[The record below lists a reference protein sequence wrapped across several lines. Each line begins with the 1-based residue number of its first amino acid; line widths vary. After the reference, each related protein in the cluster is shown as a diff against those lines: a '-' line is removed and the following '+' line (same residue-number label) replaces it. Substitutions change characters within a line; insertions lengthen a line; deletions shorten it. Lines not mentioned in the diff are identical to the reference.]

1 MFSRFFIERPIFAS
15 VIALFTVLAG
25 AAALLS
31 LPVALYPDITPPTV
45 RVNAVYPGADP
56 QSIAEAVAEPIE
68 AQVNGVEGMLYMS
81 STCAADG
88 SYSLTI
94 TFETGTDIDQAAVL
108 VQNRVSVAVPKLPP
122 EAARLGVTTRKQST
136 DVVMLLALLSD
147 DEAKDDLF
155 LANYAALRV
164 RDELARV
171 PGVGDVAL
179 LGAGDYSMRIWLD
192 PDAMEA
198 HRVTTSDVRRA
209 LLEQN
214 VQVAAGKVGAPPSPP
229 GTAFEYTVRVEG
241 HLADAEQFRRIIIRQ
256 GEGGSAL
263 RLGDV
268 ARIEVGSRDYSVVS
282 RYDGRPAA
290 VLLVYQLPGANALDV
305 AAAVRQRMDELAEGF
320 PEGVRYEVGLD
331 TTEFISA
338 SIHEVVITLLVAIVL
353 VVLTIWLF
361 LQDWRATVIPAV
373 AIPVSLVGTFVIMA
387 ALGFTVNMI
396 TLFGLVLAI
405 GIVVDD
411 AIVVVENTDRN
422 IQEKGLA
429 PREAAIAAME
439 EVAGAVVATTLV
451 LLAVFVP
458 TAFMGG
464 ITGGIFRQFALTI
477 SGATVISS
485 VNALTLSPAL
495 SGVLL
500 RRRSGRPWAPFRAF
514 NRAFDAASSGYLAV
528 VRGILRRT
536 VLSLAV
542 AAGLAVLAVWGLGRL
557 PSGFLPEDDSG
568 YLFATAQLPDAAT
581 VDRTYEVTQDLAK
594 EIRAIPGVRACVG
607 VTGYSLLDGAK
618 QPNAATFW
626 ISLESFDDRGGA
638 EGQDLDS
645 ILARMQAVLAGE
657 NRASGAA
664 FVPPSIPGLGA
675 SGGFEMRVLA
685 KGGQPPG
692 MLEEITRALVEE
704 ASGQSNLAG
713 VYTTFRANSPQV
725 LVDVDRDAAKGLGV
739 PLDEI
744 FGTLGAYL
752 GGAYVNDFT
761 RFGRSYQ
768 VKIQAEGDARAFAD
782 QVPRIRVRNI
792 HGKMVPLGSVATVR
806 RTFGPQVLGRFN
818 MYPAALVSGSA
829 APGVSSGQALDVMEE
844 TAAQVLPPG
853 FGFAWSGLSFQ
864 ERAAGGV
871 GGIFLIA
878 IVFVYLFLAAQYE
891 SWTVPLAVILV
902 VPVSLLG
909 TVAFVAARRMDL
921 NVYTQI
927 GIVLL
932 VALAAKN
939 AILIVEFAMEEHRAG
954 KSPRDAAFSAA
965 RLRFRPILM
974 TSLSFVLGTFPLVIA
989 TGAGAAGRQALGT
1002 AVFGGM
1008 IAATVMSTLLVPLFY
1023 AVIENLTGGGRRSGG
1038 ESPRS
1043 A

>member
-31 LPVALYPDITPPTV
+31 LPVSLYPDITPPTV
-45 RVNAVYPGADP
+45 RVSAVYPGADP
-56 QSIAEAVAEPIE
+56 QAISESVAEPIE
-68 AQVNGVEGMLYMS
+68 SQVNGVEGMLYMN

-94 TFETGTDIDQAAVL
+94 TFEPGTDVDQAAVL

-136 DVVMLLALLSD
+136 DVVMLVALLSD
-147 DEAKDDLF
+147 DKEKDDLF
-155 LANYAALRV
+155 LANFAALRV

-171 PGVGDVAL
+171 PGVGGVSL

-198 HRVTTSDVRRA
+198 HRVTTSDIRRA
-209 LLEQN
+209 LVEQN
-214 VQVAAGKVGAPPSPP
+214 VQVAAGKVGAPPTPP
-229 GTAFEYTVRVEG
+229 GTAFEYTVRVRG
-241 HLADAEQFRRIIIRQ
+241 RLADEEQFRRIIIRQ
-256 GEGGSAL
+256 GGDGGTL

-268 ARIEVGSRDYSVVS
+268 ARVEVGSQDYSVVS

-290 VLLVYQLPGANALDV
+290 ALLVYQLPGANAMEV
-305 AAAVRQRMDELAEGF
+305 AAAVRRRMDELAASF
-320 PEGVRYEVGLD
+320 PAGVHYEVGLD
-331 TTEFISA
+331 TTEFIAA
-338 SIHEVVITLLVAIVL
+338 SIHEVVITLLVAILL

-373 AIPVSLVGTFVIMA
+373 AIPVSLVGTFVVMA

-485 VNALTLSPAL
+485 INALTLSPAL
-495 SGVLL
+495 AGVLL

-514 NRAFDAASSGYLAV
+514 NRAFEAASSGYVTV
-528 VRGILRRT
+528 VRGILRRAI
-536 VLSLAV
+536 LGLV
-542 AAGLAVLAVWGLGRL
+542 AAAVLAVLAVWGLGRL
-557 PSGFLPEDDSG
+557 PTGFLPEDDSG
-568 YLFATAQLPDAAT
+568 YLFATAQLPEGAT
-581 VDRTYEVTQDLAK
+581 VDRTYEVTQALSQ

-607 VTGYSLLDGAK
+607 VSGYSLLDSAK
-618 QPNAATFW
+618 LPNAATFW
-626 ISLESFDDRGGA
+626 ISLLPFDERGKE
-638 EGQDLDS
+638 EGQDLAT
-645 ILARMQAVLAGE
+645 ILGRVRAVLDRE
-657 NRASGAA
+657 NRATGTA
-664 FVPPSIPGLGA
+664 FVPPPIPGLGA

-685 KGGQPPG
+685 REGQPPAV
-692 MLEEITRALVEE
+692 LEETARALVEE
-704 ASGQSNLAG
+704 AGGQSSLAG
-713 VYTTFRANSPQV
+713 VYTTFRARSPQV
-725 LVDVDRDAAKGLGV
+725 LVDVDREAAKALGI

-761 RFGRSYQ
+761 RFGRNYQ
-768 VKIQAEGDARAFAD
+768 VKIQAEGGARAFAD
-782 QVPRIRVRNI
+782 QVPRIRVRNE
-792 HGKMVPLGSVATVR
+792 HGKMVPIGSVASVR
-806 RTFGPQVLGRFN
+806 RAFGPQVLGRFN
-818 MYPAALVSGSA
+818 MYPAALISGGP
-829 APGVSSGQALDVMEE
+829 APGVSSGQALAVMED
-844 TAAQVLPPG
+844 TANRVLPGGMG
-853 FGFAWSGLSFQ
+853 FSWSGLSFQ
-864 ERAAGGV
+864 EKAAGGV
-871 GGIFLIA
+871 GGIFLVA

-909 TVAFVAARRMDL
+909 TVVLVAARRMDI

-932 VALAAKN
+932 VGLAAKN
-939 AILIVEFAMEEHRAG
+939 AILIVEFAMELHRG
-954 KSPRDAAFSAA
+954 GRPLREAALEAA

-974 TSLSFVLGTFPLVIA
+974 TSLAFILGTFPLVVA

-1008 IAATVMSTLLVPLFY
+1008 IAATVLSTLLVPLFFV
-1023 AVIENLTGGGRRSGG
+1023 VIEGLTSRRSR
-1038 ESPRS
+1038 E
-1043 A
+1043 